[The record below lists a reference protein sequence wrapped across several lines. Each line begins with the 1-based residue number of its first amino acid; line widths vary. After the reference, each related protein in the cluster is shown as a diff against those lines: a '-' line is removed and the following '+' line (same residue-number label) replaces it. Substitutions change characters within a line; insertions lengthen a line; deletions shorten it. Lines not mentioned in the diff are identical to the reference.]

1 MCDSLLFIN
10 NGRIVHHGD
19 AESLKR
25 STDTLGGVLY
35 DVQLDGDPQALSDW
49 AVLQPN
55 IEFLESRKTG
65 GRIRIDT
72 EDPNKA
78 ADVLSRMVKDNL
90 RVIDFHREQRNLEDA
105 FIDILANLEK
115 DANFVSSPPPL
126 PPQKEP
132 THPEV
137 PATIPDPAP
146 ETLP

>member
-1 MCDSLLFIN
+1 MCDTLLFLN

-19 AESLKR
+19 SESLKR
-25 STDTLGGVLY
+25 SSDSLGGVLY

-55 IEFLESRKTG
+55 IELLESRKTG

-72 EDPNKA
+72 EDPAKA

-105 FIDILANLEK
+105 FIDMLSNIENGKQA
-115 DANFVSSPPPL
+115 VRTPPPIPSPIPL
-126 PPQKEP
+126 PVKGAEEQQ
-132 THPEV
+132 V
-137 PATIPDPAP
+137 
-146 ETLP
+146 LM